1 MKTFGLMFH
10 HFHDETTHK
19 KTEGSISK
27 TQLKKILIN
36 FKRNIVTPEEF
47 LNQILFNI

>member
-1 MKTFGLMFH
+1 MNYHSKLNKKIPQGIMFH

-36 FKRNIVTPEEF
+36 LSYPA
-47 LNQILFNI
+47 